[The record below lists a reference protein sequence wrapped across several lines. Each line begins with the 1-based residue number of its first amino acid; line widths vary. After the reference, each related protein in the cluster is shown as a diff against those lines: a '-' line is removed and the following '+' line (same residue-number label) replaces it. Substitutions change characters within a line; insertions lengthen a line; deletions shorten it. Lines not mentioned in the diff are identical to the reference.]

1 MSAASSPSTPVTSPP
16 AIGCRL
22 ASSARELET
31 HFELRR
37 AVFVSEQ
44 GLFADDDR
52 DGRDADPATRHAVGY
67 VDGIASGAVRL
78 YEIDS
83 NARLWKGDRLAVR
96 PDHRA
101 NHLGAQL
108 VRFAVSTAGWVGGST
123 MIAHVQLPN
132 VRFFEH
138 LGWRVQEDPAPFH
151 GAIHQLMSIGLTR
164 GAGVDRASA

>member
-1 MSAASSPSTPVTSPP
+1 VSAASSPSTLATSPT

-22 ASSARELET
+22 ASSKAEIRA

-37 AVFVSEQ
+37 AVFVAEQ
-44 GLFADDDR
+44 RLFAQDDR
-52 DGRDADPATRHAVGY
+52 DGRDTDAGTLHAVGY
-67 VDGIASGAVRL
+67 VNGVPSGAVRL

-83 NARLWKGDRLAVR
+83 AARLWKGDRLAVL

-108 VRFAVSTAGWVGGST
+108 VRFAVCTAGWLGGST
-123 MIAHVQLPN
+123 MIAHVQVPN

-138 LGWRVQEDPAPFH
+138 LGWRADGQPAPFH
-151 GAIHQLMSIGLTR
+151 GVMHQLMSIGLTR
-164 GAGVDRASA
+164 GASVPGAGL